1 MAKHRDFFKQF
12 FDEKIMMIR
21 KKSSIAKEKETEN
34 SASFSDINA
43 GCSDYHLMSSGYEKD
58 LFGFSCR
65 SLNLITEQKEQKY
78 S

>member
-58 LFGFSCR
+58 LFGFSEDGVKR
-65 SLNLITEQKEQKY
+65 L
-78 S
+78 